1 MARTGHRVRWTTLVC
16 GGVAALL
23 AAGCG
28 ANPRADDLPL
38 PEPDPDA
45 VEMGYGTLPARQ
57 VTGAVGS
64 VSQRQLHNVR
74 VARVE
79 ELMQGR
85 LPGVSVTRTGS
96 GGYSVRVRGGS
107 GFSNDGEPLFVLDGV
122 PINSMRP
129 GHALDGINPAD
140 VLRIDVLKDAGSA
153 AIYGTRA
160 ANGVIL
166 ITTRR
171 Q

>member
-1 MARTGHRVRWTTLVC
+1 MTSTAHRPRWTTLVYAGLAVLAAAC
-16 GGVAALL
+16 GGNPAPAA
-23 AAGCG
+23 
-28 ANPRADDLPL
+28 
-38 PEPDPDA
+38 DPDA
-45 VEMGYGTLPARQ
+45 VEMGYGTRHRRD

-64 VSQRQLHNVR
+64 IHSGQIGHQRA
-74 VARVE
+74 ARVE
-79 ELMQGR
+79 ELMMGR
-85 LPGVSVTRTGS
+85 LAGVAVTRTAG
-96 GGYSVRVRGGS
+96 GGYAVRVRGAGS
-107 GFSNDGEPLFVLDGV
+107 FGNDGEPLFVLDGV
-122 PINSMRP
+122 PINSFRP

-140 VLRIDVLKDAGSA
+140 VERIDVLKDAGSA

>member
-1 MARTGHRVRWTTLVC
+1 MARTGHRVRWATLLY

-28 ANPRADDLPL
+28 ANRGAGL
-38 PEPDPDA
+38 PEPDPNM
-45 VEMGYGTLPARQ
+45 VETGYGAQHTRD

-64 VSQRQLHNVR
+64 VSHRQLRNVR
-74 VARVE
+74 VTRVE
-79 ELMQGR
+79 EMMQGR
-85 LPGVSVTRTGS
+85 LPGVVVTRTGS
-96 GGYSVRVRGGS
+96 GGYSVRIRGGG
-107 GFSNDGEPLFVLDGV
+107 GFTNDGEPLFVLDGV
-122 PINSMRP
+122 PLNSLRP

-140 VLRIDVLKDAGSA
+140 VERIDVLKDAGSA